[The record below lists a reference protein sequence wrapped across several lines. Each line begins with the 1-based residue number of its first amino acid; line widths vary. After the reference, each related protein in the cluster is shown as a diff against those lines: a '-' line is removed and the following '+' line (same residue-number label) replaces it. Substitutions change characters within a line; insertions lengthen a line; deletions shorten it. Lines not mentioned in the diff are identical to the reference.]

1 MNKLLALKNQLNNN
15 GIKAEIQTACAE
27 NYFDGTQRGY
37 YYDVLRIE
45 YTPGTLETI
54 DKFARRHG
62 CKITRYNIYAG
73 AATAATNSDAENAE
87 NAIKTANIFLDTFW
101 NAIHAGKNQEIA
113 LAEGRAALAN
123 R

>member
-15 GIKAEIQTACAE
+15 GIKAEIQTACAG

-54 DKFARRHG
+54 DKLARRKG
-62 CKITRYNIYAG
+62 CKLTYYNIYSEVAI
-73 AATAATNSDAENAE
+73 AATNSDAENAE
-87 NAIKTANIFLDTFW
+87 NATKAANIFLDAFFL
-101 NAIHAGKNQEIA
+101 ALHVGKSQEIA

>member
-15 GIKAEIQTACAE
+15 GIKAEIQTTYAGY
-27 NYFDGTQRGY
+27 YFDGADHSY
-37 YYDVLRIE
+37 KYDVLRIE

-54 DKFARRHG
+54 EKLARRKG
-62 CKITRYNIYAG
+62 CKITRYNIYAE

-101 NAIHAGKNQEIA
+101 SAIHAGKKQEIA